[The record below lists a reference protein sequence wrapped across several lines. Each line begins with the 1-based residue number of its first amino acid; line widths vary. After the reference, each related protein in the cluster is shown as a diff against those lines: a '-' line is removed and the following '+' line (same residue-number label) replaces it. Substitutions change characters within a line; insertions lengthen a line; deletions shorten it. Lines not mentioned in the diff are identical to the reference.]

1 MIPLR
6 RIAWWIYFITVIVVY
21 SAFLVL
27 LGYLGFEAMRLG
39 L

>member
-6 RIAWWIYFITVIVVY
+6 RIAWWIYFVGTIVVY
-21 SAFLVL
+21 SAVLVL
-27 LGYLGFEAMRLG
+27 LGYLTYEAMRLG